1 MATPWNVGHP
11 FLSEGAFPYLPIFLL
26 TEFIAALLHAL
37 TDATLRHLR
46 ERMPTM
52 ITRQIKTTLRNVPRI
67 LARFGLDLTIAG
79 IATING
85 PGVQRR
91 GRSLSA

>member
-1 MATPWNVGHP
+1 
-11 FLSEGAFPYLPIFLL
+11 
-26 TEFIAALLHAL
+26 
-37 TDATLRHLR
+37 
-46 ERMPTM
+46 M
-52 ITRQIKTTLRNVPRI
+52 ITRQIKSTLRNVPRI

-91 GRSLSA
+91 GRFLSA